1 MTAIEKYAEWIKAA
15 DSKVRHKKM
24 KDDFISLDPLDR
36 AVVAAG
42 IITDGIMQGNTFTS
56 VGLTIGRRLFPQLN
70 NEEKSN
76 EKELAWVG
84 FKLIQVLDDNGIV
97 KIERASKAMKSDV
110 NARRASMYQA
120 FTSRKV
126 SRGDYSQYMLK
137 ERSSLKAVKF
147 LDDLIAESLMR
158 DSLELNRQVFNYKP
172 LEWRGLYHEDFGC
185 LVTNLN
191 AESKPLWSRNVQRTL
206 DAVNKLQ
213 GTPFFVN
220 EEVLNRLKESRRD
233 IVKMLKSDS
242 NDNHDSYRS
251 KLYTLD
257 RTLSEA
263 TQNLNK
269 EVYSPVFL
277 DSRGRTYYG
286 AGYLSRS
293 GDDFQKGLLMV
304 EPEAIGDKG
313 WDNLLVAAIDFRDKG
328 VEAKMSYADKLAL
341 AESQIEE
348 LVGVAN
354 GDSFLDAGEMTQY
367 LSVCIDIRNALSLG
381 IDFDQYKSG
390 TLLSRDASQSG
401 PMIMGIITQ
410 DENTMKYTNVLED
423 TVRYDLYERLGA
435 EMMKKLNEFETKHE
449 IKDYIKQDRDDSF
462 GDGNYMKR
470 NRGRFEMQAKADFLK
485 LFTEQPSTIRKF
497 SKYPLMLFGYSAEEE
512 CIGADLWDKW
522 QAKYSWLT
530 PVGCKMLSDIYY
542 RSCKDSIP
550 GVFQFM
556 KGLKKLAGIVH
567 KKDEDLTFVS
577 PYSGFPMMQNYRKWE
592 SDSMII
598 RYKGKK
604 TELVLRYRGEKRDYH
619 KTKSSTPANCIH
631 SLDSDLLKMVVNKF
645 DGTIATN
652 HDAFFA
658 TPSKIHVLDE
668 VLRECTK
675 SLGTEYN
682 ALDSLTAPYG
692 VTPADLGIDINEL
705 NPKFQP
711 ENNEFCYS

>member
-1 MTAIEKYAEWIKAA
+1 MTAIEKYAEWIKLA
-15 DSKVRHKKM
+15 DSKVRNKKIGDAFVS
-24 KDDFISLDPLDR
+24 KDPLDR

-42 IITDGIMQGNTFTS
+42 FITDGIMVGSTFTS
-56 VGLTIGRRLFPQLN
+56 VGLSIGRRLFPELN

-84 FKLIQVLDDNGIV
+84 FKLIQVLDDHGIV
-97 KIERASKAMKSDV
+97 KIERASKLNKSDK
-110 NARRASMYQA
+110 NARRASMYEA
-120 FTSRKV
+120 FTSKKV

-137 ERSSLKAVKF
+137 ERTGVKATVF
-147 LDDLIAESLMR
+147 LDELMAAT
-158 DSLELNRQVFNYKP
+158 DISGYLELNRQIFNHKP
-172 LEWRGLYHEDFGC
+172 LEWNGLYHEDFGC
-185 LVTNLN
+185 LVTNIN
-191 AESKPLWSRNVQRTL
+191 SESKALWRSNVKNTL

-213 GTPFFVN
+213 STPFFVN
-220 EEVLNRLKESRRD
+220 EEVLSRLKASRRG
-233 IVKMLKSDS
+233 IIKHLKDDS
-242 NDNHDSYRS
+242 NDNYDSYRS

-263 TQNLNK
+263 DHHVGK

-304 EPEAIGDKG
+304 EPEEIGDKG
-313 WDNLLVAAIDFRDKG
+313 WDNLLVAAIDFRDKDA
-328 VEAKMSYADKLAL
+328 EAKMSYADKLAL
-341 AESQIEE
+341 AEDQLDEFI
-348 LVGVAN
+348 GVAN
-354 GDSFLDAGEMTQY
+354 GDDYLHAGEMTQY
-367 LSVCIDIRNALSLG
+367 LSVCIDIRNAYDMG
-381 IDFDQYKSG
+381 MEFDKYKSG

-423 TVRYDLYERLGA
+423 TVRHDLYERLGS
-435 EMMKKLNEFETKHE
+435 EMMKKLNAFETKHE
-449 IKDYIKQDRDDSF
+449 IKNYIPQDRDDSF

-485 LFTEQPSTIRKF
+485 LFNETPSAIRKF
-497 SKYPLMLFGYSAEEE
+497 SKYPLMLFGYSAEQE

-542 RSCKDSIP
+542 ASCKDSIP

-556 KGLKKLAGIVH
+556 KGLKKLAGVVH

-577 PYSGFPMMQNYRKWE
+577 PYSGFPMMQNYRTWE

-604 TELVLRYRGEKRDYH
+604 TELVLRYRGKARNYH

-645 DGTIATN
+645 EGTIATN

-658 TPSKIHVLDE
+658 TPARINELDE
-668 VLRECTK
+668 VLRKCTK
-675 SLGTEYN
+675 SMGTDFN
-682 ALDSLTAPYG
+682 ALELLTTPYG
-692 VTPADLGIDINEL
+692 VTPAELGIDINPL